1 MAMATTDEAG
11 RRLRALVADGFAWP
25 EAPGIATDGDDY
37 PRVAGQG
44 AHLDSLMFT
53 LHDARPAPDEEVA
66 TLVAHHRGLTADQ
79 ARAALAYRAA
89 YGPELDGRAW
99 REWLDAGEF
108 PPDRAAAEA
117 LLRDVGALLAALAAA
132 ESRAAATEAA
142 LEALVAALE
151 VATRGWVLM
160 PTFGDPHCRYCRAT
174 GVGVADY
181 RHTDTC
187 PVAVYEA
194 ALAAR
199 AAGRERRG
207 DDGQPARDRGR
218 APDAGRAVGRPAA
231 RGLARGRAGLLA
243 RLAGAG
249 ALPEPD
255 RGRHRRARRL
265 ADTRAGAA
273 RRGAGSAGGATVH
286 RARAGATVPLTPAR
300 DPAGAARG
308 RYAERTGPQGRGRV
322 AMVSFDLAGVST
334 RPHAILR
341 AMLTRVL

>member
-108 PPDRAAAEA
+108 PPDREAAEA
-117 LLRDVGALLAALAAA
+117 LLGDVGALLAALAAA
-132 ESRAAATEAA
+132 EAALAATEAA
-142 LEALVAALE
+142 LGALVAALE
-151 VATRGWVLM
+151 VATRGWVRR
-160 PTFGDPHCRYCRAT
+160 PATGEPHCRYCRAT

-199 AAGRERRG
+199 GDEAGCRAWRSTAGGRSSGTTGRSSERY
-207 DDGQPARDRGR
+207 A
-218 APDAGRAVGRPAA
+218 DAGGRTARATG
-231 RGLARGRAGLLA
+231 G
-243 RLAGAG
+243 
-249 ALPEPD
+249 
-255 RGRHRRARRL
+255 RRARGEMTPCVT
-265 ADTRAGAA
+265 AWTRCRGSCWASSRA
-273 RRGAGSAGGATVH
+273 RRPWPCSCC
-286 RARAGATVPLTPAR
+286 
-300 DPAGAARG
+300 
-308 RYAERTGPQGRGRV
+308 
-322 AMVSFDLAGVST
+322 
-334 RPHAILR
+334 
-341 AMLTRVL
+341 